1 MATLLTLSGDA
12 GPLTKI
18 SIPLGQGVLSQRSF
32 YAFESVV
39 TWMANE
45 VPKMVC
51 GRLNA
56 PQSPAEQLDD
66 ILFRWIAGKEI
77 RYSRMFQDLMPAH
90 DEVWEHKRA
99 DLRIFGWMYKP
110 RVFIAVRGVY
120 ADDLKGPN
128 PTESYEDA
136 KALVIRTRN
145 ELDLDEPKYTGGE
158 FDALV
163 RI

>member
-1 MATLLTLSGDA
+1 
-12 GPLTKI
+12 
-18 SIPLGQGVLSQRSF
+18 
-32 YAFESVV
+32 
-39 TWMANE
+39 
-45 VPKMVC
+45 
-51 GRLNA
+51 
-56 PQSPAEQLDD
+56 
-66 ILFRWIAGKEI
+66 
-77 RYSRMFQDLMPAH
+77 MPAH